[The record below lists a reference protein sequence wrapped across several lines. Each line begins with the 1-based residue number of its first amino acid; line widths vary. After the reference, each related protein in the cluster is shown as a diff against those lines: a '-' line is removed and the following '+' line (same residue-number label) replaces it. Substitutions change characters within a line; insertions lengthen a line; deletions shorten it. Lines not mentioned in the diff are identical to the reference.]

1 MFSADKCLA
10 PGFHPSR
17 LCAVAAG
24 DSSSR
29 CRCPVKTHLSFS
41 DLYACVYVYILY
53 KSVCIYKHMYLS
65 LALFIPT
72 PQACMYKHCVF
83 VLTRCVSVG
92 IAPRW
97 FADKLPARR
106 LHVTRR
112 ENKSSKNRVEMTA
125 NLYHNEK

>member
-29 CRCPVKTHLSFS
+29 CRCPVKTHLSLS

-53 KSVCIYKHMYLS
+53 KSIYIYICMYADIINIHVCVYMYIYIYKHMYLS
-65 LALFIPT
+65 LSLCLY
-72 PQACMYKHCVF
+72 QHHKHVC
-83 VLTRCVSVG
+83 T
-92 IAPRW
+92 
-97 FADKLPARR
+97 
-106 LHVTRR
+106 
-112 ENKSSKNRVEMTA
+112 NTA
-125 NLYHNEK
+125 FSF

>member
-1 MFSADKCLA
+1 M
-10 PGFHPSR
+10 
-17 LCAVAAG
+17 
-24 DSSSR
+24 
-29 CRCPVKTHLSFS
+29 
-41 DLYACVYVYILY
+41 YIY
-53 KSVCIYKHMYLS
+53 IYKHMYLS